1 LTKPEEYSELIIENG
16 FSLYILVNLFL
27 ENKKAV
33 SEEDDELQEYIE
45 EFANVEQDDGLT
57 GLLKNNI
64 LFDLSK
70 MGTAFLG
77 MGMGALKDIY
87 KKTVNLGGDSALE
100 EEERKKLDELEK
112 KEKRKNAIKFFKDQ
126 VTRIEIVRED

>member
-1 LTKPEEYSELIIENG
+1 
-16 FSLYILVNLFL
+16 VNLFL

-45 EFANVEQDDGLT
+45 EFASVEQDEGLT